1 MAVVWNGYETG
12 KKIYKTHP
20 DGLPAQ
26 YNAFRQVLSQWGNA
40 KIDSGIESTIP
51 KFDYLTFPNSGTSD
65 TSTLLTETTPP

>member
-26 YNAFRQVLSQWGNA
+26 YNAFRQVLSQFVQVVELNQ
-40 KIDSGIESTIP
+40 
-51 KFDYLTFPNSGTSD
+51 KFDHS
-65 TSTLLTETTPP
+65 

>member
-26 YNAFRQVLSQWGNA
+26 YNAFRQVLRQWDNA
-40 KIDSGIESTIP
+40 KIDSGMRLAINLHKTPENITAT
-51 KFDYLTFPNSGTSD
+51 YC
-65 TSTLLTETTPP
+65 TTRG

>member
-26 YNAFRQVLSQWGNA
+26 YNAFRQVFIQPRGQWLNWFGN
-40 KIDSGIESTIP
+40 
-51 KFDYLTFPNSGTSD
+51 
-65 TSTLLTETTPP
+65 

>member
-26 YNAFRQVLSQWGNA
+26 YNAFRQVFRKYQYKLGRLEDLQ
-40 KIDSGIESTIP
+40 STIP
-51 KFDYLTFPNSGTSD
+51 KI
-65 TSTLLTETTPP
+65 